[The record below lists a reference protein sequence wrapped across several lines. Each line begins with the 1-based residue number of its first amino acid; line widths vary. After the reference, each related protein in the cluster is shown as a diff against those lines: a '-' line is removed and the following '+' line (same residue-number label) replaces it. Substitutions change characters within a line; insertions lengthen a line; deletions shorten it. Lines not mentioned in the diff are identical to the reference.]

1 MSTLA
6 DFQHAFAAALRGD
19 APPSLAGLAA
29 QPGFAVY
36 RNTVTRG
43 CVDALQANYRA
54 VARLVGEE
62 WFRAAA
68 AVYVREHPPRT
79 PMLVE
84 YGAAFADFLAAFAP
98 ADGLPYLP
106 GVARCD
112 RLWTEAHVAADATPL
127 DGAALAA
134 VSPGQLGAA
143 RLHPHP
149 AARWAWFDDLPVAD
163 LWLRNRD
170 TASAEGDVEWRGGGV
185 LVTRPHDAVMTA
197 RIGRG
202 GCAFLDACAERL
214 PVSAAVERA
223 LDLAP
228 DTDLSGLMA
237 QLVAAGAF
245 TRIEAATETPQ

>member
-1 MSTLA
+1 MNALA

-19 APPSLAGLAA
+19 APPSLASVAA

-36 RNTVTRG
+36 RNTVARG
-43 CVDALQANYRA
+43 CIDALQANYRA

-68 AVYVREHPPRT
+68 AVYVDGHPPRT

-84 YGAAFADFLAAFAP
+84 YGDGFADFLAAFAP
-98 ADGLPYLP
+98 AAELPYLP

-112 RLWTEAHVAADATPL
+112 RLWTEAHVAADAPPL

-134 VSPGQLGAA
+134 LAPDQLAAA

-149 AARWAWFDDLPVAD
+149 AARWAWIDDLPAAE

-170 TASAEGDVEWRGGGV
+170 LAADNGDVAWTGGGV
-185 LVTRPHDAVMTA
+185 LVTRPHDAVLA
-197 RIGRG
+197 VALGRG
-202 GCAFLDACAERL
+202 GCAFLDACAAQH
-214 PVSAAVERA
+214 PIATAVEHA
-223 LDLAP
+223 LERAP
-228 DTDLSGLMA
+228 DTDLAGLMA
-237 QLVAAGAF
+237 QLIAAGAF
-245 TRIEAATETPQ
+245 THIETAPENRP

>member
-1 MSTLA
+1 MNALA

-19 APPSLAGLAA
+19 APPSLASLAA

-43 CVDALQANYRA
+43 CIDALQANYHA
-54 VARLVGEE
+54 VARLVGED

-79 PMLVE
+79 PMLVA
-84 YGAAFADFLAAFAP
+84 YGDGFADFLAAFEP
-98 ADGLPYLP
+98 AAELPYLP

-112 RLWTEAHVAADATPL
+112 RLWTEAHLAADASPL
-127 DGAALAA
+127 DGAGLAALA
-134 VSPGQLGAA
+134 PGQLGAA

-149 AARWAWFDDLPVAD
+149 AARWGWFDDLPAAEV
-163 LWLRNRD
+163 WLRNRD
-170 TASAEGDVEWRGGGV
+170 FAADSGEVAWSGGGV
-185 LVTRPHDAVMTA
+185 LVTRPHDAVLA
-197 RIGRG
+197 AALGRG
-202 GCAFLDACAERL
+202 GCAFLDACAEHR
-214 PVSAAVERA
+214 PIAIAVERA
-223 LDLAP
+223 LAAAP

-245 TRIEAATETPQ
+245 TRIEPARETPQ